1 MRAADLRAGAAL
13 VVAALAADGVS
24 EVDEICHIE
33 RGYEDIVEKCGGS
46 ARTSSGWKSPR
57 ACCGGCAVSLQKA
70 ERKERFGSFRFEC

>member
-33 RGYEDIVEKCGGS
+33 RGDEDIVEKLRGLGAGHQAGGK
-46 ARTSSGWKSPR
+46 ARGR
-57 ACCGGCAVSLQKA
+57 AAAGRAVSLQKA
-70 ERKERFGSFRFEC
+70 EREERFGSFRF